1 MKHAIER
8 GAVAT
13 AMVGALFLSG
23 CADFSG
29 IAPKATLKAPQMTGL
44 PTSDAQGTVT
54 ADWWRGMG
62 DAQLDHLIDQA
73 LQNNP
78 SLQVAQARETR
89 AQAVAGLTDSARW
102 PQASAELDLTRQR
115 FSAESLY
122 PPPYGGAMW
131 NTGTLQLNVGW
142 ELDFFGKHRAALDAA
157 LGEARAATIDAQA
170 ARVLL
175 ASQVARTYVQWAR
188 LQDQLQ
194 VAERTLAQRQALFD
208 LVRERVAAGLD
219 TELELRQSQ
228 GALPEARQQIEA
240 VKEQVALTRNALAAL
255 VGIPASDLPG
265 QLPTLAALHPLA
277 MAPSIPADWL
287 GHRADVTAARWRV
300 EAGLGN
306 VAQAKSQ
313 FYPNVNLVAFA
324 GVSSLGLDR
333 LFNSGAQEYGAGPA
347 INLPI
352 FNGGRLRS
360 QLGVRTADLDAAIA
374 SYNATLLDAVRD
386 VADQIA
392 SSQSVLRQQQEQ
404 QAAQQAAESAYAIA
418 LQRYEGG
425 LGNYLQVLS
434 AETTVLNQRRLAV
447 DLGARRLDTQLG
459 LVRALGG
466 GLPPLPQ
473 PTAAAHS

>member
-1 MKHAIER
+1 MKLAFER
-8 GAVAT
+8 GGVAVAL
-13 AMVGALFLSG
+13 VGALALAG

-29 IAPKATLKAPQMTGL
+29 ITPKATLKAPDTAGL
-44 PTSDAQGTVT
+44 PTSDAQTAIA
-54 ADWWRGMG
+54 ADWWHGLG
-62 DAQLDHLIDQA
+62 DAQLDRLMELA
-73 LQNNP
+73 LRNNP

-89 AQAVAGLTDSARW
+89 AQAVAGLADSARW
-102 PQASAELDLTRQR
+102 PQAEAEFDVTRQR
-115 FSAESLY
+115 FSAKSLY

-142 ELDFFGKHRAALDAA
+142 ELDFFGKHRSALNAA
-157 LGEARAATIDAQA
+157 LGDARAASIDAQA

-188 LQDQLQ
+188 LQDQLT

-208 LVRERVAAGLD
+208 LVRERVAAGVD

-228 GALPEARQQIEA
+228 GALPESRQQIEA
-240 VKEQVALTRNALAAL
+240 VKEQIALTRNALAAL
-255 VGIPASDLPG
+255 AGVSVQELPA
-265 QLPTLAALHPLA
+265 QAPTLAGLQALPQ
-277 MAPSIPADWL
+277 APSITADWI

-306 VAQAKSQ
+306 VELAKAQ

-324 GVSSLGLDR
+324 GLSSLGLDH
-333 LFNSGAQEYGAGPA
+333 LFTSGAQQYGVGPA

-360 QLGVRTADLDAAIA
+360 QLGVRTADLDTAVA
-374 SYNATLLDAVRD
+374 SYNATVLDAVRD

-392 SSQSVLRQQQEQ
+392 SSQSVQRQQQEQ

-418 LQRYEGG
+418 VQRYEGG

-434 AETTVLNQRRLAV
+434 AETAVLNQRRQAV
-447 DLGARRLDTQLG
+447 DLGARRIDTQLG

-466 GLPPLPQ
+466 GLPLLPQ